1 MSGKGTVYSWIVV
14 QQPTIP
20 NFDVPYVGALVAL
33 EEQWDCRILSNI
45 IDCDPHNVYN
55 KMPVEVV
62 FEDISEEITLPKFR
76 PALLEDREKP
86 R

>member
-1 MSGKGTVYSWIVV
+1 MYRGLASLLGMKVLQTGTSFEEEVS
-14 QQPTIP
+14 T
-20 NFDVPYVGALVAL
+20 L
-33 EEQWDCRILSNI
+33 EEQWDCRILTNI

-76 PALLEDREKP
+76 PALLEDREQP